1 MDYGRQ
7 KHFSATSG
15 CSFSRI
21 IYPYYVSGRLFVRQ
35 RKTAAFT
42 PVQPKVETQDFA
54 SHKGEYAFIA
64 SGVIVGYI
72 AMGCL

>member
-1 MDYGRQ
+1 MI
-7 KHFSATSG
+7 FA
-15 CSFSRI
+15 
-21 IYPYYVSGRLFVRQ
+21 VL
-35 RKTAAFT
+35 
-42 PVQPKVETQDFA
+42 KVETQDFA